1 MGYLSFNLQ
10 IADRKILVIGGGTV
24 ATRKVT
30 TILAAGAALTV
41 ISPTLTYALQQL
53 RDDGRIG
60 HFPRPY
66 RAGDLAGAFLAIAAT
81 NDRGVNQAV
90 AAEAASLGM
99 LVEITDNPAAGN
111 VTSPAVIRQ
120 GDLAIA
126 ISTNNRAPA
135 LAAAIKKELAALFGP
150 EYGKSVRLLGEIRE
164 KLLTE
169 GAASTYNKQVLRDIA
184 EKLPALYAS
193 GAESDIDKL
202 LKHHFGPDCGLA
214 SFASA
219 SGEKQ

>member
-1 MGYLSFNLQ
+1 MGFLSFNLQ
-10 IADRKILVIGGGTV
+10 LAGRKILVIGGGAV

-30 TILAAGAALTV
+30 TILPAGAELTV
-41 ISPTLTYALQQL
+41 ISPTVSYELQKL
-53 RDDGRIG
+53 RDQGRIA
-60 HFPRPY
+60 HLPRKY
-66 RAGDLAGAFLAIAAT
+66 LAGDIDGAFMAIAAT
-81 NDRGVNQAV
+81 DDREVNLAV
-90 AAEAASLGM
+90 AAAAASLGI
-99 LVEITDNPAAGN
+99 LAEITDNPAAGN
-111 VTSPAVIRQ
+111 VTSPAVLRQ
-120 GDLAIA
+120 GDLTIA
-126 ISTNNRAPA
+126 ISTNNQAPA
-135 LAAAIKKELAALFGP
+135 LAAAIKKELLPLFGP
-150 EYGKSVRLLGEIRE
+150 EYAKSVRLLGAIRE

-202 LKHHFGPDCGLA
+202 LKQHFGTDCGLA